1 MKTVYIKPEVSQV
14 DLCLD
19 YSLMMSCGAS
29 GEAGPS
35 LYIDDEDLYS
45 F

>member
-1 MKTVYIKPEVSQV
+1 MKSVYIKPVVSQV

-19 YSLMMSCGAS
+19 YSLTMSCGAS

-35 LYIDDEDLYS
+35 LYIDDEDSYS